1 MARHFAGLD
10 VSKEKT
16 AICVCDA
23 KGVVIA
29 EMETLTSPAAIAS
42 ALRSYRKALVGVAHE
57 AGPGAI
63 ALHKGLARLRL
74 PVQCWDARKTR
85 AALAAQRNKT
95 DRNDAR
101 DIAKL
106 LARGFDANVHI
117 KSDEANRWRALW
129 TFRSKLKQKTR
140 DIERMHR
147 AVTRDN
153 GAVCERVNGELCIRW
168 PKRKRDAK
176 LAAVTAPLL
185 RAHRVLGEEAD
196 VYTQTIEKWA
206 KDDAIC
212 RRLMTVPGVG
222 PLIAAGFRAAI
233 DDPHRFPH
241 SSLVGAYLGLTSRRY
256 QSGSI
261 SVLGRISK
269 RGDGDVR
276 ASLYVAAQVLLLKS
290 KSTCAL
296 RKWGLAL
303 KKRRGAKIANVAV
316 ARKLAVIMHRMWVTE
331 TDFQGVR

>member
-16 AICVCDA
+16 SICVCDA
-23 KGVVIA
+23 RGVVIA
-29 EMETLTSPAAIAS
+29 ETETATRSTAIAA
-42 ALRSYRKALVGVAHE
+42 ALRPHRKALAGVAHE

-63 ALHKGLARLRL
+63 ALHKGLASLRL

-106 LARGFDANVHI
+106 LARGFDASVHI

-129 TFRSKLKQKTR
+129 TFRSKLKQKVR
-140 DIERMHR
+140 DIERMLK
-147 AVTRDN
+147 AVTSDN
-153 GAVCERVNGELCIRW
+153 GAVCERVGGNLCIRW
-168 PKRKRDAK
+168 PTRKKDAT
-176 LAAVTAPLL
+176 LAAITAPLL
-185 RAHRVLGEEAD
+185 RAHRAISDEAE
-196 VYTQTIEKWA
+196 VYTRTIGKWA

-233 DDPHRFPH
+233 DDPHRFPR
-241 SSLVGAYLGLTSRRY
+241 SSLVGAYLGLTPRRY
-256 QSGSI
+256 QSGGVSI
-261 SVLGRISK
+261 SGRISK
-269 RGDGDVR
+269 CGDTEIR
-276 ASLYVAAQVLLLKS
+276 SSLYVAAQVLLLKS
-290 KSTCAL
+290 KSQCAL
-296 RKWGLAL
+296 RSWGLKI

-316 ARKLAVIMHRMWVTE
+316 ARKLAIVMHRIWVSE
-331 TDFQGVR
+331 TDFQEVA